1 MGAAWYLCC
10 DAVMGNRGG
19 PVKELGGGLGE
30 GGLSDVKG
38 TSLV

>member
-1 MGAAWYLCC
+1 MAGTLYLCC

-19 PVKELGGGLGE
+19 AVKDLGGGLGE

-38 TSLV
+38 TSSI